1 MLRWAPAYFVIS
13 GDATLLWYEEDEARG
28 NENGDAPL
36 RFDGS
41 FDLREIA
48 RLQREEPTSHHNFVF
63 IVATADAELRIDPG
77 GRDEFRRWQDALLL
91 AVTLPV
97 TASPEL
103 PVAYRSDQKT

>member
-1 MLRWAPAYFVIS
+1 MAKRC
-13 GDATLLWYEEDEARG
+13 TLSVYPTSARACVYLFLPHY
-28 NENGDAPL
+28 DHLA
-36 RFDGS
+36 DGIERLHVLS
-41 FDLREIA
+41 NREIA